1 MGGRPEY
8 NQQVPRKLP
17 ETINMYKVLLIIQ
30 SPELPRP
37 IILYARRMQLPSQI
51 MHELQAVTR
60 TFCPYLLPQGFWK
73 LKKTI
78 WRSLEDM

>member
-37 IILYARRMQLPSQI
+37 IIIHARYMQLRSQI
-51 MHELQAVTR
+51 MHELQAITR
-60 TFCPYLLPQGFWK
+60 TFCPYLLPRAFWQ

-78 WRSLEDM
+78 WKDLEDM